1 MIFITYYEFL
11 ALVKCQCPAHRP
23 YCQHLDLGLETLA
36 PRFRSRSLVFKGP
49 DDNAGGSRNH
59 EGSIL
64 GRQRFPKPM
73 LLSSVLGLGLAKVV
87 LVILH
92 HCSFIIPSSN
102 ARLRLI
108 FFCKCCDNDCCL
120 FAVKL
125 SLLCQS

>member
-23 YCQHLDLGLETLA
+23 YCQHLDLGLQTLA

-64 GRQRFPKPM
+64 GRPIPGTDVV
-73 LLSSVLGLGLAKVV
+73 VLGSWSWSCKSGLGYTT
-87 LVILH
+87 
-92 HCSFIIPSSN
+92 
-102 ARLRLI
+102 
-108 FFCKCCDNDCCL
+108 
-120 FAVKL
+120 
-125 SLLCQS
+125 SLLVYHSIVKCTAPAHFLLQVL